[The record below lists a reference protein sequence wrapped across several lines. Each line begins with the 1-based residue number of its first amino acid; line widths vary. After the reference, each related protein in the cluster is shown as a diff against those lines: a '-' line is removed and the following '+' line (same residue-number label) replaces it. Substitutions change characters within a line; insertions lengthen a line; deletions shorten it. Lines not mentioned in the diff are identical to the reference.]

1 MAIFNK
7 ISHMIEQE
15 YSSEENRGQEN
26 KQEKVRSIFDDRPV
40 NPISVRPRI
49 FNNTDDT
56 ITMHITSMHL
66 LLLLFMLQRKLLKI
80 KEFKLSLET
89 IYL

>member
-1 MAIFNK
+1 
-7 ISHMIEQE
+7 MIEQE

-56 ITMHITSMHL
+56 ITRMKH
-66 LLLLFMLQRKLLKI
+66 
-80 KEFKLSLET
+80 KEQQ
-89 IYL
+89 

>member
-1 MAIFNK
+1 
-7 ISHMIEQE
+7 MIEQE

-56 ITMHITSMHL
+56 ITRMK
-66 LLLLFMLQRKLLKI
+66 QREEDRKI
-80 KEFKLSLET
+80 NDA
-89 IYL
+89 YY